1 MWTETDLDVIR
12 FSLYGYEAFELL
24 TLISCLCILA
34 GEGRMRLSRFLRLL
48 LGWRVL
54 PGNSEIENLDFFL
67 LGQLGVFSDKKC
79 SNSNIENT
87 KMNQTR
93 DRERV

>member
-12 FSLYGYEAFELL
+12 FSVYGYEAFELQ

-34 GEGRMRLSRFLRLL
+34 GEGRMWLSRFLCLL

-54 PGNSEIENLDFFL
+54 PGNPENEELDFFL

-79 SNSNIENT
+79 LNSNIENT
-87 KMNQTR
+87 KMSQTR
-93 DRERV
+93 ERERV